1 MQFYVIFPLL
11 LFGMYKLKDKK
22 GESFTIKTMFGVTVG
37 FALVMPILYLCRVNV
52 TRLYYGTDT
61 RIYSLFAG
69 MLLGW
74 IYTKGEATK
83 RIFIPQL
90 GCLECL

>member
-1 MQFYVIFPLL
+1 
-11 LFGMYKLKDKK
+11 
-22 GESFTIKTMFGVTVG
+22 MFGVTVG

-83 RIFIPQL
+83 NEFL
-90 GCLECL
+90 YLNWVAWSVCDFMLYF